1 MDEISLHVLDIVQN
15 SISANATLIIV
26 NIIEDTKEDKIEIEI
41 IDNGKGMSE
50 EELKLIENPFYT
62 TKNYK
67 KVGLGIPLLKQIA
80 LSSDGDFKIESK
92 KGEFTKVYIKFKKSH
107 PDTPPIG
114 NLKDTILTLILTSE
128 NFDIKF
134 HYKKENK
141 ILEID
146 SREIKKFLGDIP
158 INHPEVIKFIRN
170 YLNDNFKNLEVQSET

>member
-1 MDEISLHVLDIVQN
+1 MDEISLHILDIVQN
-15 SISANATLIIV
+15 SISANATFVTV

-80 LSSDGDFKIESK
+80 ISADGAFKIESE
-92 KGEFTKVYIKFKKSH
+92 KGKYTKVFVKFKKSH

-134 HYKKENK
+134 QYKKENK
-141 ILEID
+141 VFEID
-146 SREIKKFLGDIP
+146 SREIKKFLGEVP
-158 INHPEVIKFIRN
+158 INHPEVIKLIRN
-170 YLNDNFKNLEVQSET
+170 YLDENFKNLEV